1 MWQNA
6 DVLGTVPT
14 LQLLEVVPNLIA
26 IDGDV
31 AVNKLGE
38 VQLIRDVRV
47 VGHAPT
53 ETPPVRQQMRE
64 HRTATQDT
72 GLATSKPTDTHDDPP
87 TLQAELDCQ
96 SDRSDNYNN
105 RLSNTTPIT
114 NTILQLAPDCGQ
126 TANRFVEFRSS

>member
-6 DVLGTVPT
+6 DVLGAVPT

-31 AVNKLGE
+31 AVHKLGE

-47 VGHAPT
+47 VLQVPT
-53 ETPPVRQQMRE
+53 EALPVRQQMRE
-64 HRTATQDT
+64 HRAATQDT
-72 GLATSKPTDTHDDPP
+72 GLATSKPTDTHNDPP

-96 SDRSDNYNN
+96 SDRADNYNN
-105 RLSNTTPIT
+105 RLSNTTPIA
-114 NTILQLAPDCGQ
+114 NTIL
-126 TANRFVEFRSS
+126 